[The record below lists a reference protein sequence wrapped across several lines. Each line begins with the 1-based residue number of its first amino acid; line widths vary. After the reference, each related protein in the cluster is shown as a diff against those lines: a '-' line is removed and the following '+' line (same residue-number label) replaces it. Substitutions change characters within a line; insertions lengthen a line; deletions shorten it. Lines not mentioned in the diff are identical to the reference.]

1 MGREKKEEESVGVVF
16 LSALSLSAFPNAL
29 LLHPSTSINHGD
41 SRGIALALLPLL
53 FRLLLL
59 SLFL

>member
-1 MGREKKEEESVGVVF
+1 MGREKKRKNVLERCF
-16 LSALSLSAFPNAL
+16 FPLSPFAFPKAL

-41 SRGIALALLPLL
+41 SRGIALALLSLL
-53 FRLLLL
+53 FRLLSL